1 MDTRP
6 AGKGRASRYL
16 VRSEGGELRYD
27 TLLHL
32 EQAYLTGMVSPD
44 DEVSVEGS
52 GVWKRV
58 SELPQ
63 LANVKHV
70 ESRMRG
76 GYWPQVVGSV
86 ALSVA
91 ALVFLVRATTSE
103 NPLTDWMIT
112 LVLVIV
118 LSALLFRLTY
128 KASRP
133 KRR

>member
-44 DEVSVEGS
+44 DEISVEGS
-52 GVWKRV
+52 GEWKRA
-58 SELPQ
+58 SEMPQ
-63 LANVKHV
+63 LANLKRH
-70 ESRMRG
+70 ESTMRG
-76 GYWPQVVGSV
+76 SQVPLVMGAV
-86 ALSVA
+86 VLAVA
-91 ALVFLVRATTSE
+91 ALLFLLRATSSA
-103 NPLTDWMIT
+103 NPLRDWMIT
-112 LVLVIV
+112 LVLVIA

-128 KASRP
+128 KANRP
-133 KRR
+133 KR